1 MKRNILTLIVLCAT
15 LAVRAEN
22 KIVLK
27 AEGKHTYTFVNESD
41 ASFKKSHHATQK
53 QTIKYSI
60 EPKKIDGKECVDFQ
74 YTAIK
79 CERKRKDSTTVLDT
93 EKPRLPLSHIM
104 RQATNR
110 GVKVE
115 LGQKHLTTGTVAGI
129 DTIDAHL
136 FDDFVTP
143 PDSVKR
149 VTYNYLINEEYGKNL
164 VRSLIEN
171 ALSVAPDSAVK
182 DKGTWL
188 KVTCRY
194 GTFAGNSA
202 TQYTLKEKKGNTY
215 TISGIN
221 TIDKTKP
228 CRYSIGGIAYLL
240 EEANGQ
246 IVSDL
251 TLDSETGLL
260 ISSSTTISIK
270 AKATPLS
277 MNETTDESIS
287 DEIVLSIKQTIVK
300 E

>member
-1 MKRNILTLIVLCAT
+1 MKA
-15 LAVRAEN
+15 
-22 KIVLK
+22 
-27 AEGKHTYTFVNESD
+27 
-41 ASFKKSHHATQK
+41 
-53 QTIKYSI
+53 
-60 EPKKIDGKECVDFQ
+60 
-74 YTAIK
+74 
-79 CERKRKDSTTVLDT
+79 
-93 EKPRLPLSHIM
+93 
-104 RQATNR
+104 
-110 GVKVE
+110 
-115 LGQKHLTTGTVAGI
+115 
-129 DTIDAHL
+129 
-136 FDDFVTP
+136 
-143 PDSVKR
+143 
-149 VTYNYLINEEYGKNL
+149 
-164 VRSLIEN
+164 
-171 ALSVAPDSAVK
+171 
-182 DKGTWL
+182 
-188 KVTCRY
+188 TCRY

-202 TQYTLKEKKGNTY
+202 TQYTKKEKKGNTY